1 MRGADVVR
9 VGSVAFVSH
18 SVQHLFKTTYEH
30 SDELTIAALVTY
42 LNAAIPPDKHEDFD
56 TTEVTK
62 TAMILSERGELSFE
76 GDVLRMP

>member
-1 MRGADVVR
+1 M
-9 VGSVAFVSH
+9 
-18 SVQHLFKTTYEH
+18 QYLFRTTYDH

-62 TAMILSERGELSFE
+62 TAMVLHERGEFSFE
-76 GDVLRMP
+76 GDVLRAI